1 MVDVQKYLEQ
11 FGYLDDKK
19 GGRQHDESSR
29 KNAIEWVALAK
40 VINTLI
46 FTICSH
52 KWKVADIS
60 WGPCNLGYIVS
71 FWVSSIL
78 IKSRRI

>member
-29 KNAIEWVALAK
+29 KNAIE
-40 VINTLI
+40 
-46 FTICSH
+46 
-52 KWKVADIS
+52 
-60 WGPCNLGYIVS
+60 
-71 FWVSSIL
+71 
-78 IKSRRI
+78 